1 MDVHLFVAFLP
12 KLFSYFRIL
21 CVFFALVVLLNAEHS
36 FLSESVTASNV
47 LEAGKDVQNLPGN
60 RFGD

>member
-12 KLFSYFRIL
+12 KVFSYFQIL
-21 CVFFALVVLLNAEHS
+21 CVFFVLLNAEHF